1 MILLPTKAEARVD
14 GSFKTTPKTIMVYEK
29 SDDTLINPSELLK
42 VIDGMFEDHEQF
54 GIQLIKLDGSKEYLL
69 PRGARFTGATL
80 ESDGTLRIVYI
91 DATTVNRMNNGWN
104 Y

>member
-1 MILLPTKAEARVD
+1 MILFPTKSEARIN
-14 GSFKTTPKTIMVYEK
+14 GNFKVTPKTIMVYEK
-29 SDDTLINPSELLK
+29 TDDTPIDPNDLLK
-42 VIDGMFEDHEQF
+42 AIDEMFEDHEQF
-54 GIQLIKLDGSKEYLL
+54 GIQLTKRDGSKEYLL